1 MLYLKLAWR
10 NIWRNKRRTFITMLS
25 IIIAVLL
32 SSVMR
37 SMNEGTYENMIKN
50 TVGTFTGY
58 IQIHQ
63 EGYWDDKTL
72 EYTFVA
78 DDSLFREIES
88 EETITKAVPRID
100 SYALAAGEEQSR
112 PAMIMGIDVQAEKWL
127 SDPES
132 HIQLGTYF
140 GSNEE
145 KSVLLGNEM
154 MKRLNIQVGDS
165 LVLIG
170 QGFRG
175 QSAAGLYEIK
185 GTVSF
190 PNPELNKSLVLMPL
204 ETAQYFLAAPDRLTA
219 IALIL
224 DQTDHIDQA
233 IQSLSRKFSDREF
246 EIMGW
251 QEMMPELVQ
260 AIQSDRASGII
271 IIMILYVVVG
281 FGILGTVLM
290 MITERTYEFGVMI
303 SVGTPRWAIAS
314 ILAIEVFIMAMVGS
328 GIGLLCSIPIA
339 WYFHVNPIRNLGQEM
354 SDVIEA
360 YGIEPMLQ
368 FSVDPSVF
376 YSQAITIFV
385 ITLIFCIIPLVKAS
399 KLDPVKAMRS

>member
-339 WYFHVNPIRNLGQEM
+339 WYFHVNPIRNLGEEM